1 MIPAHTR
8 RRQRA
13 KGRWMRLRKR
23 ELLKAYR
30 EQKGFSQAG
39 LGRYAN
45 CSRQF
50 IWQLESGDRN
60 TCTKEVAKLIEEA
73 LGLIKDT
80 LFEPNESHEIGPTVK
95 KRVAA

>member
-1 MIPAHTR
+1 M
-8 RRQRA
+8 
-13 KGRWMRLRKR
+13 KLRNR

-50 IWQLESGDRN
+50 IWQLEDGARN
-60 TCTKEVAKLIEEA
+60 TCTKDVAKLIEEA
-73 LGLIKDT
+73 LGLIKGT
-80 LFEPNESHEIGPTVK
+80 LFEPKESPETGPVVK

>member
-1 MIPAHTR
+1 M
-8 RRQRA
+8 
-13 KGRWMRLRKR
+13 KLRKR

-30 EQKGFSQAG
+30 EQKGLSQAG

-60 TCTKEVAKLIEEA
+60 TCTKDIAKLVEEA
-73 LGLIKDT
+73 LGLLPGT
-80 LFEPNESHEIGPTVK
+80 LFEPKESSAIGPLVK

>member
-1 MIPAHTR
+1 
-8 RRQRA
+8 
-13 KGRWMRLRKR
+13 MRLRKR

-30 EQKGFSQAG
+30 EQKGFTQAG

-73 LGLIKDT
+73 LGLIPGT
-80 LFEPNESHEIGPTVK
+80 LFEPNESHANGQTVK
-95 KRVAA
+95 KQAAA